1 HTITFRAGS
10 APTGT
15 SIPSGSGVNAGGSI
29 LTDGNGNSTVY
40 LGTTAAPTANVNDL
54 LTAIDLASGVQ
65 TASISSGVAT
75 IGVASGATASSIA
88 AGIATIKSSTGADLS
103 ITGKA
108 DFLKGLGLTSAT
120 GSGNA
125 TLNVT

>member
-1 HTITFRAGS
+1 LGSAAQGTYTTPAASAVKAADGTTNLTGTATLIGTAGGAGVAGTSPVDGDTLTVNGHTITFRAGS

-40 LGTTAAPTANVNDL
+40 LGTTAAPTATVDDL

-65 TASISSGVAT
+65 TASIS
-75 IGVASGATASSIA
+75 
-88 AGIATIKSSTGADLS
+88 
-103 ITGKA
+103 
-108 DFLKGLGLTSAT
+108 
-120 GSGNA
+120 
-125 TLNVT
+125 